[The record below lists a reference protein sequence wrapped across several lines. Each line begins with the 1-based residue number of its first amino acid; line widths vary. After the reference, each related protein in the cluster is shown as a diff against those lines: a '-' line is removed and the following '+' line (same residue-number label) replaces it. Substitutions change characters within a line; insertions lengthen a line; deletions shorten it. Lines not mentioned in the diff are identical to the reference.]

1 MSDFGKWLFWGGL
14 GLAAIGAL
22 FWLGGDRMRW
32 FGHLPG
38 DIHLER
44 EGDSFHFP
52 VVTCL
57 LLSGLLTVIWR
68 LLSR

>member
-14 GLAAIGAL
+14 GLIVLGAL

-32 FGHLPG
+32 LGHLPG

-44 EGDSFHFP
+44 EGVSFHFP

-57 LLSGLLTVIWR
+57 LVSGLLTVIWR